1 MSAGFSAD
9 FSGSISALNPEN
21 NSQEIVSDTSID
33 FKFSMLI
40 DYPNASCELFVWDG
54 TTLFDLGVNSTVFN
68 DTITTMNANS
78 SFTSSTLVY
87 GLSWNVSCTNS
98 THSLTSDSLL
108 FSKDNRGSFESTLTD
123 LGTGLGAF
131 LTEIKDPV
139 VDFVL
144 LLAIIGGVVAIFM
157 AVAGVIRKAISRGG
171 K

>member
-1 MSAGFSAD
+1 MG
-9 FSGSISALNPEN
+9 N
-21 NSQEIVSDTSID
+21 
-33 FKFSMLI
+33 
-40 DYPNASCELFVWDG
+40 
-54 TTLFDLGVNSTVFN
+54 
-68 DTITTMNANS
+68 
-78 SFTSSTLVY
+78 FT
-87 GLSWNVSCTNS
+87 
-98 THSLTSDSLL
+98 D
-108 FSKDNRGSFESTLTD
+108 TLTD